1 MGKRS
6 GLFQVNLVSVVLV
19 LIVVALAYG
28 GWKFGPVYWQAR
40 KVDSALAGAKWE
52 ASKINLFEGDA
63 RLEALENRVRDE
75 CLALGIDDAYLE
87 VYFSDDRR
95 SLHADYQV
103 DIHHIVGGKTTLK
116 FRRVEEIPQPDLG
129 D

>member
-1 MGKRS
+1 
-6 GLFQVNLVSVVLV
+6 LFQINIVSVVL
-19 LIVVALAYG
+19 LLLALAVGYA

-40 KVDSALAGAKWE
+40 KVDSSLAGAKWE
-52 ASKINLFEGDA
+52 ASKINMFEGDT
-63 RLEALENRVRDE
+63 RLDALENRVRDE

-103 DIHHIVGGKTTLK
+103 DVHHIVGGTTTLK
-116 FRRVEEIPQPDLG
+116 FRRVEEIPQADLG